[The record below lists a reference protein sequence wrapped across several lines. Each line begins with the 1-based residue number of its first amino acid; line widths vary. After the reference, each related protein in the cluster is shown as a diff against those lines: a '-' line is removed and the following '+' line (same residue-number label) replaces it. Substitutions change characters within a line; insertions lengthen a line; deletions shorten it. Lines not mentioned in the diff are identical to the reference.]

1 MTNKSKLI
9 NILLHNED
17 IIRYKVLKEAIN
29 NNIELINE
37 YKIFLQIRRQNILNN
52 TSDYENIN
60 PIIIEFFELHL
71 IINDLVQ
78 EISFFI
84 QKGISE

>member
-17 IIRYKVLKEAIN
+17 IIRYKVLKEAIT
-29 NNIELINE
+29 NNIKLINE